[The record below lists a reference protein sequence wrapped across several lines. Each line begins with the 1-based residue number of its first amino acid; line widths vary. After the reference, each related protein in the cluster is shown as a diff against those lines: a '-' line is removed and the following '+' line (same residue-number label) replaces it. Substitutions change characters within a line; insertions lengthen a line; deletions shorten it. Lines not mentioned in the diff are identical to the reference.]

1 MASYRSTVLA
11 NDQFY
16 HIFNRGVEKRTIFEY
31 KRDYERAINTI
42 KFYRFKNLPL
52 KFSKFLIKPKENKF
66 ELYKKIEKNGELIE
80 IIAYCLIPNHFHLLV
95 KQLQENG
102 ISKTLSNFAN
112 SYAKYFNTRNNRNG
126 PLFQGIFKAVRVES
140 NEQLLHLSRYIHL
153 NPIVSFVTKEE
164 NLEDYVWSSLKEYLN
179 TPIKGFC
186 KKDYILSQFKS
197 IDEYKKF
204 IKDQISFAKELEKIK
219 HLTLEV

>member
-1 MASYRSTVLA
+1 M
-11 NDQFY
+11 
-16 HIFNRGVEKRTIFEY
+16 
-31 KRDYERAINTI
+31 
-42 KFYRFKNLPL
+42 
-52 KFSKFLIKPKENKF
+52 
-66 ELYKKIEKNGELIE
+66 
-80 IIAYCLIPNHFHLLV
+80 PNHFHLLV

-219 HLTLEV
+219 H